1 MVKLKELSSLVSLC
15 NEARCSEG
23 VKKFNKLRSRALNRS
38 FCDFTYECEQVVE
51 ELSQSKRNC
60 SNSLIMELNSIIRN

>member
-1 MVKLKELSSLVSLC
+1 MIKFKELSSLVNLC
-15 NEARCSEG
+15 NEFGCSEG
-23 VKKFNKLRSRALNRS
+23 VKQFSELRSRALGRS